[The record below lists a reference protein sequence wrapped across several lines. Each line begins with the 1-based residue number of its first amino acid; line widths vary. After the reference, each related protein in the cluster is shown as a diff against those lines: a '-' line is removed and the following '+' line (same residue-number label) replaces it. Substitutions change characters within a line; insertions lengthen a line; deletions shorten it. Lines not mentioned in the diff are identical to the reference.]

1 MKKLLGLL
9 LLLFLCGC
17 GEPLRIRVEDV
28 LRIEGG
34 IMEKIDGR
42 WVVRDC
48 TVILNKDAVLEVD
61 LRRGETDKE
70 TR

>member
-1 MKKLLGLL
+1 MRKLLVLPLL
-9 LLLFLCGC
+9 LILCGC
-17 GEPLRIRVEDV
+17 GEPLKIRVEDI

-34 IMEKIDGR
+34 VMEKIDGR